1 MGGFPGLKCEAWGSQ
16 SVGPSRWI
24 RYAAAGRDDGFG
36 GGLAQAFDVVEADAE
51 RESAVCFGFGGAG
64 PVGFLDVDG
73 ADAEAG
79 ALRVFDEDGGGV
91 EAHGLVV
98 EQGAGEGC

>member
-1 MGGFPGLKCEAWGSQ
+1 MVAGG
-16 SVGPSRWI
+16 
-24 RYAAAGRDDGFG
+24 DDGLG

-51 RESAVCFGFGGAG
+51 GESAVCFGFEGAEPFG
-64 PVGFLDVDG
+64 ALDVDG
-73 ADAEAG
+73 ADAEAV

-98 EQGAGEGC
+98 EQAAGEGCEEVDL